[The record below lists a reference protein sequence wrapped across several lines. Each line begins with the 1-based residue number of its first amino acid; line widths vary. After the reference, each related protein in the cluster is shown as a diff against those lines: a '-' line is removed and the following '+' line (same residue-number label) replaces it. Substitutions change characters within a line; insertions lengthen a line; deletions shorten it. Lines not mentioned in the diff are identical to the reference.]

1 MGFKV
6 RRAAVLGAGV
16 MGAQIAAYLAA
27 RGVRTYLLD
36 LASEKPPEDPALQ
49 KVVGKNFRNTAAI
62 KAIENLKRL
71 KPSPLLSDSVLANLI
86 PGNFDD
92 DMSVLSEVDWVI
104 EAVIE
109 NLPIKKKIIRQ
120 IAQNAP
126 QHIPI
131 STNTS
136 GLPLKK
142 LCEDEDE
149 FFQKR
154 FFGTHFFNPPR
165 YMKLLEIVPHANN
178 DKNLVKE
185 VADWAEKNLGK
196 GIVYTND
203 TTNFIANRIGV
214 FSMFSTLHYAE
225 ELGLNIETVDA
236 LTGPLI
242 GRPSSATFRTADV
255 VGLDTLLHVAKNVY
269 ENEPSDP
276 FHRLYQPTKALKQL
290 VEQKHLGQKS
300 SDTGFFKKTR
310 EGGKTKI
317 LVYRPETNSYV
328 DQTPETFPW
337 MEKAFKERDMSKR
350 LEFIFSHNDKGAE
363 FLWRLFR
370 DVFAYSALLLN
381 EIANDNFLSVDDAMR
396 WGFNWQVG
404 PFALWQGIG
413 YNKVLERMQKEDV
426 KLPAW
431 AKKDVQFY
439 KPAPTDEQW
448 QMGGAK
454 EQLEPSTN
462 RYRSV
467 PQNPHIYNL
476 PRSENK
482 ADKRVVLSNP
492 NASLVD
498 VGHGIAALVFHSK
511 ANALNSAILELTM
524 KSIDKVNKDFDGL
537 VVANEGEHFSA
548 GADLKEVLQMIDAK
562 EWSKLEQYIKSFQ
575 GAMTLLKYAPFPSV
589 AAVHG
594 MALGGGCEFSLQ
606 TSRQILAGEAYC
618 GLVEMGVG
626 VIPAGGGLKELA
638 LRAYAMAECG
648 DSGDAMPFLQRAFSL
663 VGMAKVSGSGLEA
676 IEMGLYPQTATMSI
690 ARDYLVDR
698 AKGMV
703 LEMLNR
709 GYAPPTPKQAIKV
722 LGDPGIQTFNMALY
736 NMKEARRISEH
747 DALIAEK
754 IVTVLCGGE
763 IDAGEV
769 VNEAYLLDLERNGF
783 VELCQ
788 TPKTRERIEA
798 MLKTGKPLRN

>member
-1 MGFKV
+1 MAFKV

-49 KVVGKNFRNTAAI
+49 KLVGKNFRNTAAL

-178 DKNLVKE
+178 DKQLVTE
-185 VADWAEKNLGK
+185 VADWIERNLGK

-214 FSMFSTLHYAE
+214 FNVLATFHHAE

-236 LTGPLI
+236 LTGTLV
-242 GRPSSATFRTADV
+242 GRPSSATYRTVDV
-255 VGLDTLLHVAKNVY
+255 VGLDTFIHVGKNVY
-269 ENEPSDP
+269 ENEPEDP
-276 FHRLYQPTKALKQL
+276 FREIYKPNKVIKKL
-290 VEQKHLGQKS
+290 VEKGHCGQKS
-300 SDTGFFKKTR
+300 GDVGFYKKTR

-317 LVYRPETNSYV
+317 LVYRPDSDTYV
-328 DQTPETFPW
+328 EQAPESFPW
-337 MEKAFKERDMSKR
+337 AEKAAKERDIYKR
-350 LEFIFSHNDKGAE
+350 LGFIFSQNDKGAE
-363 FLWRLFR
+363 FIWRVLR
-370 DVFAYSALLLN
+370 DTFAYCALLLKA
-381 EIANDNFLSVDDAMR
+381 IANDDLMAIDNAVR
-396 WGFNWQVG
+396 WGFNWDAG
-404 PFALWQGIG
+404 PMALWQGIG
-413 YNKVLERMQKEDV
+413 YNTVLERMQKDKV
-426 KLPAW
+426 PLPAW
-431 AKKDVQFY
+431 AKKDLQFF
-439 KPAPTDEQW
+439 KPGPTDAAW
-448 QMGGAK
+448 QMGGTK
-454 EQLEPSTN
+454 EQLEPSTQ
-462 RYRSV
+462 RYRAI
-467 PQNPHIYNL
+467 PQKAHLYHL

-482 ADKRVVLSNP
+482 ADTRVVLSNP
-492 NASLVD
+492 SASLVD
-498 VGHGIAALVFHSK
+498 IGHGVAALVFHSK
-511 ANALNSAILELTM
+511 ANALNSAILEMTM
-524 KSIDKVNKDFDGL
+524 KSIEKVNKDFDGL
-537 VVANEGEHFSA
+537 VVANDGEHFSA

-606 TSRQILAGEAYC
+606 TSRQLLAGEAYC

-638 LRAYAMAECG
+638 LRAYQLAELG

-663 VGMAKVSGSGLEA
+663 VGMAKVSTSGLEA
-676 IEMGLYPQTATMSI
+676 IEMGLYSQSATMTI

-698 AKGMV
+698 AKGIV

-709 GYAPPTPKQAIKV
+709 GYAPPTPKLALKV

-736 NMKEARRISEH
+736 NMREGRRISAH

-763 IDAGEV
+763 VDGGETV
-769 VNEAYLLDLERNGF
+769 SEAYLLDLERNGF

-788 TPKTRERIEA
+788 HPKTRERIEA